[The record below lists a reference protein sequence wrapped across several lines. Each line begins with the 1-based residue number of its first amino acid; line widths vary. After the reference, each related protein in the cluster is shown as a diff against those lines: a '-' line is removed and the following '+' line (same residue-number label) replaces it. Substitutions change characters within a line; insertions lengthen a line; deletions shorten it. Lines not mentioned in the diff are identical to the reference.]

1 MPMPTKPGVSGFIAS
16 DPTLSFTRYGDA
28 RFYARVGLHQ
38 DAERDEQGNFHEVEP
53 YFTDLIMFGPSAER
67 AHATYQKGD
76 NFIAQG
82 QERSYTQNVD
92 GEQVTREQFRASTIG
107 PNGNIT
113 TFNIDRT
120 PQAERETPAVDA
132 TARESTSQQA
142 PAVDTEAAEK
152 EPADPVADVLAERE
166 SQVAP
171 EPVSS
176 PAPSAQE
183 REPVAR

>member
-82 QERSYTQNVD
+82 QERSYTQNVE

-120 PQAERETPAVDA
+120 PHERETPAVDA
-132 TARESTSQQA
+132 TARESTSQQT
-142 PAVDTEAAEK
+142 PAVDGEAAEK
-152 EPADPVADVLAERE
+152 EPADPVADVLAQRE

-176 PAPSAQE
+176 PAASAQE

>member
-82 QERSYTQNVD
+82 QERSYTQNVE
-92 GEQVTREQFRASTIG
+92 GEQVAREQFRASTIG

-113 TFNIDRT
+113 TFSIDRT
-120 PQAERETPAVDA
+120 AHERETPAVDA

-142 PAVDTEAAEK
+142 PAVDGEEAEK
-152 EPADPVADVLAERE
+152 EPADPVAAVLAERE

-171 EPVSS
+171 EPVSA
-176 PAPSAQE
+176 PAASAQE